1 MKEPLWNLRYT
12 RMCLGNFFQYLTHY
26 TLIAALS
33 VFVVRDL
40 GLGGNQAGLALTF
53 FQIGAV
59 LFRPFA
65 GKWMDDF
72 DKSKVLFATSA
83 LFCLVCF
90 AYLGAKAVV
99 FLLIL
104 RFVHGVAFSTGTTAT
119 ATMVAVYSPASR
131 KGEGIGYLAVFTSVA
146 MVIGPFIGLKLINE
160 YSATLLFAACA
171 FFGLAGFFCSAVRV
185 LPQPKTE
192 APAQKKSFRWQ
203 NLIEPN
209 ALPIACCGGLL
220 AFVYSSLLGFLPLF
234 AHNLGMMELASYFF
248 AVYALAII
256 LSRPFIGR
264 LFDRVGPRTVVYA
277 AALIYL
283 AGMAGLSQVES
294 PGAFLLAG
302 AVTGLGFAGL
312 NPSFQTLAVLAAPP
326 DKSGL
331 ATSTYF
337 LFMDIGIGLG
347 SFVLGPVAEFA
358 GYRAMYL
365 GCSLLVIAIAALFY
379 AVSRRLRTGSAYT

>member
-160 YSATLLFAACA
+160 Y
-171 FFGLAGFFCSAVRV
+171 
-185 LPQPKTE
+185 
-192 APAQKKSFRWQ
+192 
-203 NLIEPN
+203 
-209 ALPIACCGGLL
+209 
-220 AFVYSSLLGFLPLF
+220 
-234 AHNLGMMELASYFF
+234 
-248 AVYALAII
+248 
-256 LSRPFIGR
+256 
-264 LFDRVGPRTVVYA
+264 
-277 AALIYL
+277 
-283 AGMAGLSQVES
+283 
-294 PGAFLLAG
+294 
-302 AVTGLGFAGL
+302 
-312 NPSFQTLAVLAAPP
+312 
-326 DKSGL
+326 
-331 ATSTYF
+331 
-337 LFMDIGIGLG
+337 
-347 SFVLGPVAEFA
+347 
-358 GYRAMYL
+358 
-365 GCSLLVIAIAALFY
+365 
-379 AVSRRLRTGSAYT
+379 